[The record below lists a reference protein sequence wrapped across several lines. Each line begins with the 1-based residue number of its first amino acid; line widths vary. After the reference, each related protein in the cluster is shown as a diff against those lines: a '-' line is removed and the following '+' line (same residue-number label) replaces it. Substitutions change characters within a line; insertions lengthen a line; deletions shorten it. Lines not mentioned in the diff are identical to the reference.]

1 MKVLILSCKTGGG
14 HDAAGMA
21 LKEELESRGHQCV
34 MLDYLILQDRKCRI
48 QWGMFM

>member
-21 LKEELESRGHQCV
+21 LKAELESRGHQGIRF
-34 MLDYLILQDRKCRI
+34 DYLVPAGKKASNVV
-48 QWGMFM
+48 